1 MCGRRSNFGWL
12 VLLFLLGS
20 WGGMCWAE
28 ERPPV
33 QVPYRTWV
41 LLQEKITTLGSQ
53 LEELT
58 QKLSE
63 QEQSLISERQ
73 TYAIAL
79 QERDEHIRNLNDSLT
94 RSTRESRVKGSW
106 LVGTSV
112 AAGILLVLSGG
123 LLWLVVG

>member
-1 MCGRRSNFGWL
+1 MCGRRSRCGFWL
-12 VLLFLLGS
+12 VVVCFSLCSVFS
-20 WGGMCWAE
+20 WAE

-63 QEQSLISERQ
+63 QEQSLTSERQ
-73 TYAIAL
+73 MSEIAL
-79 QERDEHIRNLNDSLT
+79 QERDEHIRSLNDSLT
-94 RSTRESRVKGSW
+94 RSTRESAAKGKW